1 MTLYNSHTDK
11 QLLSLLQNSDEAAF
25 TEIYNRYWD
34 KLFSVAYHRIHDELE
49 AEEIVQDIFVSLWNR
64 REAIQLVHSLN
75 TYLSVAVKYQVITRL
90 AQARR
95 KRKYEEQLRLSADET
110 VETTMNWLNE
120 KELKRQIA
128 QCVTSLPEKCRLV
141 FLMSREQ
148 HLSNADI
155 AQELQVAEKTVEGHI
170 TKALQVLRTALKLVL
185 LLVLC
190 VFQ

>member
-1 MTLYNSHTDK
+1 MTSYNSHTDK